1 MCEKNTTV
9 LEGCSPVPFSSYL
22 KALGIFR
29 IISKQKDPEIKGYWN
44 ENDNFVLVSAYSS
57 NELTDFILND
67 YAPSPICDPWN
78 GGSGFY
84 MRENKETGAR
94 TIPTKNTQVVDAVCS
109 SSASRLISLKN
120 ALLMTGTIV
129 KGLGYS
135 SAPPK
140 KEKHAF
146 ISALRA
152 SLPDEALEWL
162 DASVVLGATK
172 AGYPALLGTGGN
184 DGNLDFASNFFLRL
198 QDVFTFDAGECSPSS
213 RLWLESA
220 LAGKEIFG
228 LIRDVA
234 IGQFNPGMSG
244 GMNASAGF
252 KDKSV
257 VNPWEY
263 ILMIEGTL
271 VFASAAVR
279 RFDTDDPITVSSP
292 FAVRPNRA
300 AYSGKSESESIRSEI
315 WFPLWRTAAGFEEV
329 SYLFSEGRAT
339 VKGRKAKD
347 SLDIAMAV
355 ATMGVDR
362 GISDF
367 ERYSFIERNGNNYFA
382 TPLGRYNVRND
393 PDVDILEDLHRWL
406 KSIPRDPSTVPGSV
420 RSAAGKL
427 EEAMIQ
433 YCRTGSEMAFSRLF
447 IQTGRCEKA
456 LVNSGLWHSSKGAY
470 TKPVLLSDPRWLQK
484 TYDGSVE
491 YRLAASLAAIRIEQL
506 GSIRKFCEPIAFKGR
521 YPTFDSETRLYEK
534 HGVSSVDTLT
544 GLMRRILLTAGRKE
558 TQNYPVRSSVYA
570 SPEDIAVFISG
581 NMSDRKL
588 MDLFNSLVLLDWK
601 SIYGEVPWAA
611 NNTSLV
617 PGAWSVMKLVY
628 SPGKLKEKAIPINHS
643 IYRLAAAGDLN
654 RAVDKASKRLLG
666 SGYATVI
673 DSAGGSAGVSRR
685 MAAALLFPLSGR
697 ATEKLLRMV
706 TVSDENNER
715 K

>member
-29 IISKQKDPEIKGYWN
+29 ILSKQKDPEIKGYWN

-84 MRENKETGAR
+84 AGANKVKA
-94 TIPTKNTQVVDAVCS
+94 VDMIIES
-109 SSASRLISLKN
+109 SSKRLESLRET
-120 ALLMTGTIV
+120 LQLTRIIV
-129 KGLGYS
+129 DKFGYS

-140 KEKHAF
+140 SEKF
-146 ISALRA
+146 RFFNVLRA
-152 SLPDEALEWL
+152 SLSDKALEWL
-162 DASVVLGATK
+162 DAVVVLGGSK
-172 AGYPALLGTGGN
+172 ASFPALLGSGGN
-184 DGNLDFASNFFLRL
+184 DGNLDFANNCFQRF
-198 QDVFTFDAGECSPSS
+198 QNVFDLNTGECSPLSE
-213 RLWLESA
+213 LWLESA
-220 LAGKEIFG
+220 LTGKEISG
-228 LIRDVA
+228 LVRDVA

-244 GMNASAGF
+244 GLNASTGF
-252 KDKSV
+252 KDDSV

-279 RFDTDDPITVSSP
+279 RFDTDDPPTASSP
-292 FAVRPNRA
+292 FAVKPNRA
-300 AYSGKSESESIRSEI
+300 AYSGKSESEKIKAEI

-339 VKGRKAKD
+339 VKGRKVKD

-367 ERYSFIERNGNNYFA
+367 ERYSFIERNGRSHFA

-393 PDVDILEDLHRWL
+393 PDVDILEGLHRWL
-406 KSIPRDPSTVPGSV
+406 KSIPRDPSKIPGSV
-420 RSAAGKL
+420 RSIAGKL
-427 EEAMIQ
+427 EEAMVQ
-433 YCRTGSEMAFSRLF
+433 FCRTGSKMAFSSLF

-456 LVNSGLWHSSKGAY
+456 LVNSGLWHSGKGAY
-470 TKPVLLSDPRWLQK
+470 TKPVLLSDSRWRQK

-534 HGVSSVDTLT
+534 HGVSPVDTLT
-544 GLMRRILLTAGRKE
+544 GLMRKILLTAGRKE

-570 SPEDIAVFISG
+570 SPEDIAAFISG
-581 NMSDRKL
+581 NISDRKL

-601 SIYGEVPWAA
+601 SIDGEVPWAA
-611 NNTSLV
+611 NDTSLV

-673 DSAGGSAGVSRR
+673 NSAGGSAGVSRR
-685 MAAALLFPLSGR
+685 MAAALFFPLSGR
-697 ATEKLLRMV
+697 ATERVLRMV
-706 TVSDENNER
+706 TVSDKNNER